1 MTQHS
6 IPQQH
11 QTNEH
16 SISTLM
22 NDTSHE
28 KDNKNGKP
36 LETTQILDSP
46 SSHSIQPENICLH
59 KDSASIIPESGIR
72 ENQEKWQE
80 HSFQLAANTKHANH
94 KETSTVQNH
103 HKKDVCSEM
112 EIEFPEDRPPSIPP
126 PLPTKQLVHITNFP
140 LGDDNS
146 LTIARQSESMMDI
159 DISDESKLI
168 MATESGNANNCDI
181 MDVCTEGPNAALPE
195 PNEVTSQV
203 PKYDI
208 NTKDT
213 KEHNMDKKNCVGSDS
228 STNPTVNFGFKPT
241 ILVGSKNDDKTAL
254 INISSMETT
263 SSYKKDD
270 ATTDLVKEE
279 KVNDNPHR
287 DKCVHPNSLNRKYR
301 CMDENMMDDNSLNN
315 INIGP
320 NYAKEKNTIFDS
332 NTISTISGD
341 NKETLSIH
349 HLKDSNLTQALS
361 YRPVLETRDDSST
374 YAGAEKDKK
383 DYDTKNVNKKDQ
395 EQCIVESRIKG
406 TKNTTNTSQTFTT
419 SSKIIQSRPTSLSS
433 TSPNTISAQSL
444 FLTTP
449 IPYSKPTNFLST
461 ANSYLPTDSIS
472 AFESLTPN
480 ITVEKSSIAHSSE
493 IQMCNNS
500 HSNRHEKIDIPHVQ
514 KDSNSH
520 ALNSMSQPTDFNT
533 KSVDKDTEANSK
545 QSINNINLIKSRF
558 ESMDCSDTG
567 SEKESFS
574 TSEQYSSEDS
584 TSQPNSLSS
593 GCVQMNLSN
602 TPIENADYGSTTS
615 KGLSQNNANPKNSR
629 PHNSII
635 GSSLSKNRKSSSM
648 YRSTDGGHQKL
659 SAVSLQDVDD
669 RIKKVI
675 SFGDQSDSTNEEDE
689 DIAPLQ
695 RRNSIHNV
703 PYVNVNDPDTRDR
716 MERYKEERRS
726 TLRAKYKVENYR
738 SEKQQSLPCDKPHEE
753 DNSAHPGQ
761 AQTSISKHI
770 VGASPSPDQI
780 DLDKCEDS
788 VVLRKLPVGNKTSS
802 KQTSH
807 VNNSQ
812 PQAKAT
818 NVSQAKSN
826 ADRKWSMQT
835 GARQGRDQKD
845 LSSHAQGT
853 QLRKNSSSPKPKPTQ
868 SQYHNKINS
877 KSTKQ
882 AQRSSYPPN
891 GGQSD
896 DDVNVKERA
905 AFWNGSQKTCSVN
918 NRNNAKD
925 RKISAPEKI
934 GTQCNPTQRKTSA
947 PAYHHSSNKDPTN
960 KQQRIKSLSMSSA
973 PTSSVRT
980 TQNKDNRSGYKQS
993 KKEISLKDGNISD
1006 ETCRQSPNIHL
1017 PSPNKIKNMA
1027 AFFEQNN

>member
-22 NDTSHE
+22 NDTSHQ
-28 KDNKNGKP
+28 KDSKNGMP

-46 SSHSIQPENICLH
+46 SSHPVLPENICLH
-59 KDSASIIPESGIR
+59 KDSASIIPEPGIGEDR
-72 ENQEKWQE
+72 EKQNN
-80 HSFQLAANTKHANH
+80 AANTKHANH

-140 LGDDNS
+140 LGEDIS
-146 LTIARQSESMMDI
+146 LTIARQSESLMEI

-181 MDVCTEGPNAALPE
+181 MDACTEGPNAALPE
-195 PNEVTSQV
+195 PNEESSHVS
-203 PKYDI
+203 KYDI

-213 KEHNMDKKNCVGSDS
+213 KEHNMDNKNCVDSDS
-228 STNPTVNFGFKPT
+228 S
-241 ILVGSKNDDKTAL
+241 ILVGSKNDDTTAL
-254 INISSMETT
+254 INISSIETT
-263 SSYKKDD
+263 SAYRKDD
-270 ATTDLVKEE
+270 ATTNLVKEE
-279 KVNDNPHR
+279 KANDNPQR
-287 DKCVHPNSLNRKYR
+287 DKCVHPNSLNRKFR

-320 NYAKEKNTIFDS
+320 NYAKEKDTIFDS
-332 NTISTISGD
+332 NTISTISGEH
-341 NKETLSIH
+341 KETSSIQ
-349 HLKDSNLTQALS
+349 HLKDSNLTQSLS
-361 YRPVLETRDDSST
+361 YIAVLETRDDSST
-374 YAGAEKDKK
+374 YAGAEKDRK

-395 EQCIVESRIKG
+395 EQYIVGSRIKG

-480 ITVEKSSIAHSSE
+480 INVEKSSIAHSSE
-493 IQMCNNS
+493 IQMCNIS
-500 HSNRHEKIDIPHVQ
+500 HSNMHEKFDIPHVQ
-514 KDSNSH
+514 KDSNTH
-520 ALNSMSQPTDFNT
+520 ALNSISQPTDFNT
-533 KSVDKDTEANSK
+533 KSADKDTEANSK
-545 QSINNINLIKSRF
+545 QGINNLNLIKSRF

-602 TPIENADYGSTTS
+602 TPIENADYGNTTS

-629 PHNSII
+629 AHNGII
-635 GSSLSKNRKSSSM
+635 GSSLSKNKKSSSM

-726 TLRAKYKVENYR
+726 TLRAKYKIENYR

-753 DNSAHPGQ
+753 DNFAHPGE
-761 AQTSISKHI
+761 AQTSISKPI
-770 VGASPSPDQI
+770 VGASPSPDQV
-780 DLDKCEDS
+780 DLNKCEDS
-788 VVLRKLPVGNKTSS
+788 IVLRKLPVGNKTSS

-807 VNNSQ
+807 VNDSQ
-812 PQAKAT
+812 PQAKVT

-835 GARQGRDQKD
+835 GARQGRDQND

-896 DDVNVKERA
+896 EDVNVKERA

-925 RKISAPEKI
+925 RKISVPEKI

-947 PAYHHSSNKDPTN
+947 PAYHQSSNKDPTN

-980 TQNKDNRSGYKQS
+980 IPNKDSRSGYKQK
-993 KKEISLKDGNISD
+993 KKELSLKDGNTSD